1 MRLSLSL
8 DREVFNV
15 REIGLG
21 VSRRAQL
28 VVMWKYRD
36 SIACNRMHHT
46 MGEFVALESRF

>member
-15 REIGLG
+15 SEERRS

-46 MGEFVALESRF
+46 MEECVALESRF